1 MRVNKDCSLTFLHL
15 SALVDHQIESHSLPV
30 FICSALNCGKKYTRH
45 NSLQKHIEFC
55 HQRAV
60 HSCTWPGCL
69 KEYPTRSGLS
79 WHIQSTHQ
87 DAVECSY
94 PECGLSFAPKNL
106 VDHQR
111 NMHPGWAPEFPCPLA
126 KQEKCPEVFSNTIRA
141 AEHVNIFHRGKIQC
155 RYHEAT
161 GCEVMFEDTKAEH
174 AHAALKHIFHLC
186 NVAGCVDTVM
196 GRPISKRHWLGHMRI
211 HARSANIP
219 EKSLPTPTLM
229 VLPIKTSEVYKE
241 SRLTESEGAEL
252 DNGILDGEESFDT
265 DELSQSIYPVAAA
278 TLHLDAMEERRVL
291 IQERNRKILTCE

>member
-1 MRVNKDCSLTFLHL
+1 
-15 SALVDHQIESHSLPV
+15 
-30 FICSALNCGKKYTRH
+30 
-45 NSLQKHIEFC
+45 
-55 HQRAV
+55 
-60 HSCTWPGCL
+60 
-69 KEYPTRSGLS
+69 
-79 WHIQSTHQ
+79 
-87 DAVECSY
+87 
-94 PECGLSFAPKNL
+94 
-106 VDHQR
+106 
-111 NMHPGWAPEFPCPLA
+111 MHPGWAPEFPCPLA
-126 KQEKCPEVFSNTIRA
+126 KQEKCPEVFSNTVRA

-161 GCEVMFEDTKAEH
+161 GCEVMFEDTKAEY

-291 IQERNRKILTCE
+291 IQERTVKSLRVSNPFGMSKLILSSNITQCYRAAATVSLASSALVRLRLSTRLSRHDVRPIAH